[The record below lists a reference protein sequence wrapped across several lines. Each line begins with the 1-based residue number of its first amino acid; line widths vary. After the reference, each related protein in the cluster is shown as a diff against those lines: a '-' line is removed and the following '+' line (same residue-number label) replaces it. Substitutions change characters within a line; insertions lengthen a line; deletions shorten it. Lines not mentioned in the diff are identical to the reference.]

1 MGTGI
6 FASTAR
12 FYIHD
17 HLYSPVALTDYS
29 GTILERYEYDAYGS
43 PTIWNADFTTERANS
58 NYGNTYLFTGRR
70 TDYLDSGSLKIQY
83 NRNRY
88 YDYYTGRFKT
98 HDRMV
103 KFIEFACTIF

>member
-29 GTILERYEYDAYGS
+29 GSVLERCEYDAYGN
-43 PTIWNADFTTERANS
+43 PTIWNADFTTERDSS
-58 NYGNTYLFTGRR
+58 NYGNPYLFTGRR
-70 TDYLDSGSLKIQY
+70 TGRKIRTNKNKSQ
-83 NRNRY
+83 RRRTQRLVSVAF
-88 YDYYTGRFKT
+88 YTIPT
-98 HDRMV
+98 LQN
-103 KFIEFACTIF
+103 